1 MGRFTGKVVA
11 LTGGAG
17 GIGEATVRR
26 FVDEGAKVAF
36 CDTKQG
42 DGDALARSLGEA
54 GHEVLFAEA
63 DVQREADAARFI
75 KAAVEKFGRLDVLV
89 NNAGIRNYEDVTE
102 ASEESWERILGVN
115 LKGYAMCAKAA
126 IPAMRKSGG
135 GVIVNVASV
144 RSLVAGPKM
153 VQYDTTKAGILG
165 LTRSMARDHAPDNIR
180 VVAIGPGPIFT
191 AFHAQRA
198 KNLGQTEAEYVEAF
212 GADTMMKRP
221 GTPEEVANAILF
233 LASDDAS
240 FVTGTCL
247 YVDGG
252 QTNL

>member
-1 MGRFTGKVVA
+1 MGRFSGKVVA

-26 FVDEGAKVAF
+26 FLDEGAKVAF
-36 CDTKQG
+36 CDTKEA
-42 DGDALARSLGEA
+42 DGEGLARSLGEA
-54 GHEVLFAEA
+54 GHDVRFVTA
-63 DVQREADAARFI
+63 DVQHEAEAARFI
-75 KAAVEKFGRLDVLV
+75 AEAAKNFDRLDVLV
-89 NNAGIRNYEDVTE
+89 NNAGIRNYQDVTE

-126 IPAMRKSGG
+126 IPVMRKGGG
-135 GVIVNVASV
+135 GVIINVASV

-153 VQYDTTKAGILG
+153 VQYDTSKAGILG
-165 LTRSMARDHAPDNIR
+165 LTRSMARDHASDNIR

-191 AFHAQRA
+191 AFHAERA
-198 KNLGQTEAEYVEAF
+198 KNLGLPEAEYVEAF